1 MLKRGAATGITV
13 NDLRAMFESAI
24 ANMSVED
31 LRSCYQGEV
40 ADEDTGEVHGKFLL
54 TYATIGSMYYYTFI
68 VERAKIS
75 DSSICYSV
83 VNVESGLEVLSV
95 TFTGVSWICNN
106 GAISASRT
114 IDVFSKIYSIL

>member
-13 NDLRAMFESAI
+13 NDLRTMFENAI
-24 ANMSVED
+24 SNMSIED
-31 LRSCYQGEV
+31 LRSCYKGEV
-40 ADEDTGEVHGKFLL
+40 KDEETGEVYGTFLL
-54 TYATIGSMYYYTFI
+54 TYATIGSMYYYTFM
-68 VERAKIS
+68 VERSKIS

-83 VNVESGLEVLSV
+83 VNMESGLEVLSI

-114 IDVFSKIYSIL
+114 VDVFKQIYSIL

>member
-1 MLKRGAATGITV
+1 
-13 NDLRAMFESAI
+13 
-24 ANMSVED
+24 MSIED

-83 VNVESGLEVLSV
+83 VNVESGLEVLSI
-95 TFTGVSWICNN
+95 TFTGVSWSSVYQQHGVRCNFRNRRSEVPTNICKWD
-106 GAISASRT
+106 GIVS
-114 IDVFSKIYSIL
+114 